1 MTTLCRKLVDLG
13 VYTSSGPG
21 KPSLYDSLEEARE
34 AKRSR
39 LRNLQ
44 IARRAIYH
52 AAMLRGE
59 EPPKLKRGRKPM
71 YTSKAEAITAKRA
84 QDKISKERYNARLL
98 KAIDKLAA
106 QQINQSSTES
116 DSEHWDKSSSSG

>member
-21 KPSLYDSLEEARE
+21 RPSLYDSLEEARE

-71 YTSKAEAITAKRA
+71 YTSKAEAIAAKRA

-98 KAIDKLAA
+98 KAIDKLAR
-106 QQINQSSTES
+106 INQSSTES
-116 DSEHWDKSSSSG
+116 NSEHWEKSSSSG